1 MGPALQ
7 LTDISLELDGTTVL
21 SDVDWTVAPGERWVI
36 LGANGAGKT
45 TLLRVAALYQH
56 PSRGTVEVLGA
67 RLGPLRRAHAP
78 RADRVLLPALG
89 AALEPR
95 MTAAEVVMTAKYAA
109 LAPWWHT
116 YTPDDRARAL
126 ELLDHFRAR
135 PLADHRF
142 PTLSAGERQ
151 RVLLARTLMN
161 EPGIVLL
168 DEPTAGLDV
177 GGREE
182 LVHDLTQWARDSTRP
197 PLVLVTH
204 HLEEIPPGF
213 THALV
218 MKDAKVLTSGPL
230 AETVTSDVLSDAF
243 GLASARR
250 RGRRALRRPPRM
262 SEIISTRGR
271 SVVTRGDG
279 VVHKRYRR
287 ADPRNDVERAAYRH
301 LAGYAAPTPRLVE
314 ITDDGIVLEDVANVG
329 DYEAA
334 LGGDHALD
342 ASRALGRAYAELHEV
357 PPAGAPTPQRL
368 EVEHLHAWCDAMDV
382 TRPDLGWAVAA
393 YDDPGPMLAFSHGD
407 PAPSNTLLRADGGVV
422 LLDFEYAGARHRG
435 YDLAAWHVLCPL
447 EPALLDALHDGYG
460 RAIDGFDALIVWRAV
475 QVVAMNRTELLHAD
489 REFAPGWSARA
500 SLLTALRRGGEH
512 EPGLLPLHD
521 ALARRWPGSADR
533 LPTWA

>member
-21 SDVDWTVAPGERWVI
+21 SDVGWTVTPGERWVI

-67 RLGPLRRAHAP
+67 RLGRCDVRTLRERIAFSS
-78 RADRVLLPALG
+78 PALG

-116 YTPDDRARAL
+116 YTPADRARAL

-135 PLADHRF
+135 PLADHRL

-243 GLASARR
+243 GLALRVDEAD
-250 RGRRALRRPPRM
+250 GR
-262 SEIISTRGR
+262 
-271 SVVTRGDG
+271 
-279 VVHKRYRR
+279 
-287 ADPRNDVERAAYRH
+287 
-301 LAGYAAPTPRLVE
+301 YAARL
-314 ITDDGIVLEDVANVG
+314 A
-329 DYEAA
+329 
-334 LGGDHALD
+334 
-342 ASRALGRAYAELHEV
+342 
-357 PPAGAPTPQRL
+357 
-368 EVEHLHAWCDAMDV
+368 
-382 TRPDLGWAVAA
+382 
-393 YDDPGPMLAFSHGD
+393 
-407 PAPSNTLLRADGGVV
+407 
-422 LLDFEYAGARHRG
+422 
-435 YDLAAWHVLCPL
+435 
-447 EPALLDALHDGYG
+447 
-460 RAIDGFDALIVWRAV
+460 
-475 QVVAMNRTELLHAD
+475 
-489 REFAPGWSARA
+489 
-500 SLLTALRRGGEH
+500 
-512 EPGLLPLHD
+512 
-521 ALARRWPGSADR
+521 
-533 LPTWA
+533 